1 MPKNLPKYS
10 LLIVNHVFKS
20 ICLFPN
26 VRNDWLWMNNA
37 KKTKQLLCTCLTW
50 HFPCKLCFM
59 ETMLLSYKQSSRT
72 TESLSHAL
80 RPLKQTT
87 TNFQVKLS
95 LDPEMCFYDL
105 KAEKSSKLKK
115 KYQPKNQQATQG
127 FPCKCFIYITPSLD
141 FPHVWSEA
149 LTGRS
154 ADAISPLKAH

>member
-1 MPKNLPKYS
+1 MTGCEWIMQKKQNNFCALVLLDIS
-10 LLIVNHVFKS
+10 LAN
-20 ICLFPN
+20 CA
-26 VRNDWLWMNNA
+26 LW
-37 KKTKQLLCTCLTW
+37 K
-50 HFPCKLCFM
+50 
-59 ETMLLSYKQSSRT
+59 LSYKQSSRT

-105 KAEKSSKLKK
+105 KAEKSSKLEK